1 MTSKQTPKTVLPHL
15 DWSIARLKE
24 AMEKEDTEYYRGAA
38 LERFRLTYEVTL
50 KAIHAFAKQEGKIFE
65 SDELSF
71 RWAEE
76 KKWLNKKSNW
86 ATVIKNYKKLNNQPR
101 KKSTYNTYKEIRSYY
116 VLLHKISKAMNIE
129 LSNKD

>member
-1 MTSKQTPKTVLPHL
+1 MISKQTPKTVLPHL
-15 DWSIARLKE
+15 NWSIARLKE

-38 LERFRLTYEVTL
+38 LERFRLTYEATQ
-50 KAIHAFAKQEGKIFE
+50 KAIRAFAKEEGKIFE
-65 SDELSF
+65 SDELNF

-86 ATVIKNYKKLNNQPR
+86 ATLIKNYKKLNSQPR
-101 KKSTYNTYKEIRSYY
+101 KESTYNTYKEIRSYY

-129 LSNKD
+129 LDNKD